1 MATESNLLGVLA
13 PHGDGRP
20 FVMGIVNVTP
30 DSFSD
35 GGLHLE
41 ATAAIAAGL
50 RMREEGADVVD
61 VGGEST
67 RPFSASISIDEELNR
82 VIPVVRGLADA
93 GVFVSIDTRR
103 AAVMRAAV
111 DAGARLINDVS
122 ALLDDPDALPLAA
135 ALGCPV
141 VLMYRRG
148 NAATGYEQ
156 PTEVGLLEEVKAF
169 LASRVEACMNAGIAR
184 NAIAIDPGVGFV
196 GASPDDNLPLIK
208 GIGELAALG
217 HPVVI
222 GASRKRFVGTIS
234 GEPDSDRRLGGSLAV
249 ALAAAE
255 RGAAVLRVHD
265 VRETVQALKAQAALR

>member
-1 MATESNLLGVLA
+1 
-13 PHGDGRP
+13 
-20 FVMGIVNVTP
+20 
-30 DSFSD
+30 
-35 GGLHLE
+35 
-41 ATAAIAAGL
+41 
-50 RMREEGADVVD
+50 
-61 VGGEST
+61 
-67 RPFSASISIDEELNR
+67 LNR

>member
-1 MATESNLLGVLA
+1 MATESNLFGVLA

-35 GGLHLE
+35 GGVHLD
-41 ATAAIAAGL
+41 ARAAIEAGL
-50 RMREEGADVVD
+50 RMHEEGADVVD

-67 RPFSASISIDEELNR
+67 RPFSASVSVDEELNR
-82 VIPVVRGLADA
+82 VVPVVRGLAAA

-141 VLMYRRG
+141 VVMYRRG
-148 NAATGYEQ
+148 NANTGYEQ
-156 PTEVGLLEEVKAF
+156 PTEASLLEEVKAF
-169 LASRVEACMNAGIAR
+169 LASRVEACMRAGIAR
-184 NAIAIDPGVGFV
+184 NAIAIDPGIGFV

-217 HPVVI
+217 NPVVI

-234 GEPDSDRRLGGSLAV
+234 GEPDSGRRLGGSLAV

>member
-169 LASRVEACMNAGIAR
+169 LESRVEACMNAGIAR